1 MIKEKYKYFDKLST
15 PQLSLYRQ
23 IGRIRT
29 ITMHNRLCAIK
40 SKNMKKLILTLFM
53 INSLMIYPCTTF
65 VIKTSTDLVFGRNLD
80 WVSENGII
88 VVNKRNQL
96 KTSIVFPPDKPVKWI
111 SKYGSITFNQ
121 FGKELPFGG
130 INEKGLVIEIM
141 VANAEYPDFDQ
152 RKAVNELQWVQ
163 YQLDNASTI
172 EDIIENDKIIRLSKI
187 NQDLHFLV
195 CDKNGNTAVIEFKNK
210 KMVVYRGDDLPYS
223 VLENSEYLQSLKNK
237 EKNKSCRF
245 TTASN
250 MVEEYNPQKKSVID
264 YSFDILDNVKLD
276 GSWSIVYDIKN
287 MKIYFK
293 TKSNKNIRII
303 NINSFDFECGT
314 NTKIYDLLLK
324 GKGNI
329 NKDFII
335 FNSKINR
342 EKMEN
347 AVKLNKIFLPEEILD
362 RLYNYHKIIECNKQ

>member
-1 MIKEKYKYFDKLST
+1 LTLVGIK
-15 PQLSLYRQ
+15 P
-23 IGRIRT
+23 
-29 ITMHNRLCAIK
+29 
-40 SKNMKKLILTLFM
+40 KNMKKLILILFV

-65 VIKTSTDLVFGRNLD
+65 VIKTSTDIVFGRNLD

-276 GSWSIVYDIKN
+276 GSWSSVYDIKN